1 MEHQDQR
8 SRNADESSKQRN
20 WVKVGGTAA
29 KKTQSNGEKMVED
42 SSFYEIIHGWGGVR
56 LVSLRNM
63 VEREE

>member
-42 SSFYEIIHGWGGVR
+42 SFFMRLYMAGEGLGW
-56 LVSLRNM
+56 
-63 VEREE
+63 